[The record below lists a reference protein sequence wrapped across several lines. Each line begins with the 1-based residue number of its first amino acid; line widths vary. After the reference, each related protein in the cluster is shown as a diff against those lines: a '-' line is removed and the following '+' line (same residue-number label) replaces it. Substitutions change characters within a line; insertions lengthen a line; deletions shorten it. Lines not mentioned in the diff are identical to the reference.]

1 VPSPAPQLH
10 LRIFGRLEFKDRLLV
25 VSQVCK
31 GWRALR
37 REPSLWRTLAL
48 CAPAFS
54 GAGAV
59 AFVCSPRSPLAS
71 ASAVES
77 LELHGDKAFD
87 AKAFKAVLKH
97 LTHAR
102 RVTLS
107 GKKLSPDAVAL
118 LAKPGRGAP
127 LEHLSVGKCSNNA
140 IATTLLDVLR
150 ASPALRELACDIS
163 LDAAWLDA
171 AAGRTAAARD
181 GGASLLTT
189 LSVGTRFGGM
199 DAGLHVGALAR
210 MGPTF
215 PELSSLSIQALKGV
229 ELSGPLGYGY
239 APHGLGAG
247 APAWAPMP
255 ALREQRIESVG
266 AWYSAKL
273 TRSAQLQDLL
283 GRIAAAAPRLTLLH
297 VSRGMEYLSHTEL
310 KAGRTFTPLPS
321 VGAGMCG
328 IASMAALQELK
339 LSYVAITAADVAAAD
354 LPCLERLELRV
365 CGAHAAAAAAALVK
379 AAPKLQALTVA
390 SMPRTENDGTPGP
403 GLAGLA
409 TLESASLRELSLL
422 AGFGDGMLDRSRSVR
437 DSGEALSAQL
447 LSLASR
453 KALPQLRALSVSVN
467 HMERMPPAFDA
478 AHPWPHLAS
487 LSLLSMAPECVPS
500 NLAALRAP
508 KLTML
513 SLPGIAAGIAF
524 SSRMPSSVVAAAYQK
539 LRSDGHAPL
548 LKELRTVESTVSA
561 TIAAAMDEAGEG
573 GAGGAGPGG
582 DSD

>member
-1 VPSPAPQLH
+1 VHRAQLH
-10 LRIFGRLEFKDRLLV
+10 LRIFGRLDFAERLLC

-37 REPSLWRTLAL
+37 REPSLWRSLAL

-71 ASAVES
+71 PAAVES

-97 LTHAR
+97 LSHAR

-127 LEHLSVGKCSNNA
+127 LERLSVGKCSNIA
-140 IATTLLDVLR
+140 IAATLLDVLR

-171 AAGRTAAARD
+171 AAARTAAARD
-181 GGASLLTT
+181 GGASLLTC

-199 DAGLHVGALAR
+199 DAGLHVGAMAR

-215 PELSSLSIQALKGV
+215 PELHSLSVQALKGV
-229 ELSGPLGYGY
+229 DLAAAMGGYGY

-255 ALREQRIESVG
+255 ALRELRIESVG
-266 AWYSAKL
+266 SWYSTKL

-297 VSRGMEYLSHTEL
+297 VSRGMEYLSHTEI
-310 KAGRTFTPLPS
+310 KSGRQFTPLPA
-321 VGAGMCG
+321 VGAGMSG
-328 IASMAALQELK
+328 IASLAALEELK
-339 LSYVAITAADVAAAD
+339 LSYVAVSAADVAGAD
-354 LPCLERLELRV
+354 LPSLARLELRV

-379 AAPKLQALTVA
+379 AAPKLTTLAIA
-390 SMPRTENDGTPGP
+390 SMPRTDYDGTPGP
-403 GLAGLA
+403 GVSGLA
-409 TLESASLRELSLL
+409 TLQSASLRELSLL
-422 AGFGDGMLDRSRSVR
+422 AGFGDGMLDRSRSAR
-437 DSGEALSAQL
+437 DSAEALAAQL
-447 LSLASR
+447 LSLAAR
-453 KALPQLRALSVSVN
+453 KALPALRALSMSVQY
-467 HMERMPPAFDA
+467 MERMPPAFDA
-478 AHPWPHLAS
+478 AHPWPELRA
-487 LSLLSMAPECVPS
+487 LSLLSMAPECVPAH
-500 NLAALRAP
+500 LAALRAP
-508 KLTML
+508 KLEAL
-513 SLPGIAAGIAF
+513 SLPGITAGVAL
-524 SSRMPSSVVAAAYQK
+524 SARMPSPVVAAAYEK
-539 LRSDGHAPL
+539 LRADGHAPL
-548 LKELRTVESTVSA
+548 LKALRTVESTVGA
-561 TIAAAMDEAGEG
+561 AVAAAMGDDAGEG